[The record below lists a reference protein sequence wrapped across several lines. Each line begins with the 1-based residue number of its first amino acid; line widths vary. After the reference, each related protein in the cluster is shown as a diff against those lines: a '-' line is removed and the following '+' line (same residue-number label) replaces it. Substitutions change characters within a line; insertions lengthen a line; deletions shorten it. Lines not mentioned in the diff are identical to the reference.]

1 MIFSHIW
8 AWSCSWQNS
17 YIKNKCGV
25 PVYIFVWGPAK
36 RIQNPKHV
44 LWSIRT
50 GKNETWSLRQC
61 IPSLSAQRR
70 NEIRRRRP
78 TKAPVCCSTFAEQG
92 PMGNSTAITAQ
103 YCMCLNSC
111 TGEEI
116 LNTGIHARRHV
127 PSTEAWSNPHERTHA
142 HTHTHF
148 IHRLGHQIY
157 APFPGRRTLLSH
169 RHSSLGFHSAIWCLA
184 KASFVTDCVLKRL
197 YDQNLC
203 GPEEFKFLCGKKDCG
218 GVHHGCISVCAQTS
232 AQQKGHSHC
241 WTSTGGE
248 HTLAQDPRVKHWLR
262 GRHSE

>member
-78 TKAPVCCSTFAEQG
+78 TKEPVCCSTFAEQG

-142 HTHTHF
+142 HTHTSF
-148 IHRLGHQIY
+148 IDLGIK
-157 APFPGRRTLLSH
+157 FMLRFLDVRRSSATDTAALVSTQLSDVWPKPALW
-169 RHSSLGFHSAIWCLA
+169 RI
-184 KASFVTDCVLKRL
+184 
-197 YDQNLC
+197 
-203 GPEEFKFLCGKKDCG
+203 
-218 GVHHGCISVCAQTS
+218 VC
-232 AQQKGHSHC
+232 
-241 WTSTGGE
+241 
-248 HTLAQDPRVKHWLR
+248 
-262 GRHSE
+262 